1 MQRSYH
7 DARGLIQDQKKA
19 RKTAGLKRDQWSPP
33 THRRGTC
40 MIGSCVNSHA
50 DHGRSDIFTAPGFAR
65 EILEREVLRHE
76 ADETRLDD
84 SLAKRLIVRLRRDD
98 ECHAKNQRQ
107 QQPPETPPGDRRSVR

>member
-1 MQRSYH
+1 
-7 DARGLIQDQKKA
+7 
-19 RKTAGLKRDQWSPP
+19 
-33 THRRGTC
+33 

-107 QQPPETPPGDRRSVR
+107 QQPPETPQHRLTVILWPLSTICIAQRRRLVIVAQFDDGIRPRR